1 MVGND
6 PAIQFERKWFRLG
19 LALAFVYAGFTLLL
33 VTLLRVDQTLAFA
46 VAVVGGTLGALALM
60 VFVRYY

>member
-1 MVGND
+1 MEGSD
-6 PAIQFERKWFRLG
+6 PGIRFERKWFRLG

-33 VTLLRVDQTLAFA
+33 VTLLRIDQTLAFA